1 MSIFGFGKRQ
11 KPVEDVSQEIDLKAV
26 EAYLDAFMM
35 NHGIDSERVLVQK
48 IYQDEVLGSHMII
61 IQAAFPGLLIGTGG
75 KIAKR
80 LANGISRHI
89 DRRIKLRI
97 L

>member
-1 MSIFGFGKRQ
+1 MSIFGFGKKQ
-11 KPVEDVSQEIDLKAV
+11 KPTSQEIDLKAV
-26 EAYLDAFMM
+26 EAYLDAFMT

-61 IQAAFPGLLIGTGG
+61 IQAGFLGLLIGTGG
-75 KIAKR
+75 KTARR

-89 DRRIKLRI
+89 DKHIKLRI